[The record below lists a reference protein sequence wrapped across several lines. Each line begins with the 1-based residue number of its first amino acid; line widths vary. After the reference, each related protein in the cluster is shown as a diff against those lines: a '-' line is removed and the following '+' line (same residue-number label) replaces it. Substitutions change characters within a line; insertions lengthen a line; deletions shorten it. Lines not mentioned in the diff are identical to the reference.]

1 MSVYIYIDIYIYM
14 RVCIYIYMCIYIF
27 QGDNIIRKIRNITAF
42 KKKVS
47 LNKLYIFD
55 IYKKDTQS

>member
-1 MSVYIYIDIYIYM
+1 MSVYIYIYIYAC
-14 RVCIYIYMCIYIF
+14 VYIYIYMCIYIF
-27 QGDNIIRKIRNITAF
+27 QGDNITRKIRNITAF

>member
-1 MSVYIYIDIYIYM
+1 
-14 RVCIYIYMCIYIF
+14 MCIYIF

>member
-55 IYKKDTQS
+55 IYKKGTQS